1 MGRKRFRTEEEYK
14 ILRREYYLQH
24 REEILRKAKER
35 KLHPTATAP
44 KKKVKTESAYE
55 SLLNSWNEQLTIKLQ
70 ENLPQWLKI
79 AIQDQII
86 INKAMLINQYERK
99 QQNQTGRKPN
109 I

>member
-35 KLHPTATAP
+35 KLHPTAP
-44 KKKVKTESAYE
+44 KKKVKTESAFE
-55 SLLNSWNEQLTIKLQ
+55 SLILHWNEQLTIKLQ

-79 AIQDQII
+79 AIQDQIT

>member
-35 KLHPTATAP
+35 KLHPTAP
-44 KKKVKTESAYE
+44 KKKVKTESAFE
-55 SLLNSWNEQLTIKLQ
+55 SLVLHWNEQLTIKLQ

-79 AIQDQII
+79 AIQDQIT

>member
-14 ILRREYYLQH
+14 ELRREYYLQH

-35 KLHPTATAP
+35 KLHPTAP

-55 SLLNSWNEQLTIKLQ
+55 SLINEWNEELTKKLE
-70 ENLPQWLKI
+70 ENVLEWLKI
-79 AIQDQII
+79 AFRDQIE

>member
-14 ILRREYYLQH
+14 ELRREYYLQH

-35 KLHPTATAP
+35 KLHPTVP
-44 KKKVKTESAYE
+44 KKKKVKTESAYE
-55 SLLNSWNEQLTIKLQ
+55 SLLNSWIEQLTKKLE

-79 AIQDQII
+79 AIQDQIT